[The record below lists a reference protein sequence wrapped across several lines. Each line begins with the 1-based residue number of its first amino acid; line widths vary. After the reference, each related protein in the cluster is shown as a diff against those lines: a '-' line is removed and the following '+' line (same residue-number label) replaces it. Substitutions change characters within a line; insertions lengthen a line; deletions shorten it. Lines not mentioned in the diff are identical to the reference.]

1 MLFPTIEFGLF
12 FAFALIVVWSLN
24 SLNLLKKWV
33 LLGLSLA
40 FYASWDWRFLL
51 LLFASGAI
59 SYVVGLYVGSERPYR
74 RAVLLLGVALDLG
87 ILCYFK
93 YLDFFIA
100 QLLTLGNQLGVNLPL
115 GFVNVTLPVAI
126 SFLTFHAIS
135 YIVDVYRGRLKASRS
150 PLDIVLYISFFPHL
164 VAGPIVRAHEFLP
177 QLASPRRAEDFGFG
191 ENLALILGGLL
202 KKMVIANYLAVK
214 FVDPVFTDPTQFSRF
229 DLVMAVYAY
238 AIQIYADFSAYTDI
252 AIGVA
257 ALLGYRFPQNFNQP
271 YRALGIGDFWRR
283 WHMTLSAFLREYL
296 YIPLGGNR
304 RGNARRYF
312 NMLITMLLGGL
323 WHGAN
328 WTFVIWGGLHGI
340 YLALNHALRSALGD
354 RPNRFLQY
362 AGWPVTFLAVV
373 IAWVFFRA
381 HSVSAATDILHAM
394 VFGPFSFSTPNGIAM
409 NRIMPM
415 DACAAWLA
423 TSAGIAFFA
432 PNAFEMI
439 GWGLQHAREK
449 RLGSTGGAA
458 AMGALSILGLVIIAI
473 GESRGRAQF
482 LYFNF

>member
-12 FAFALIVVWSLN
+12 FCFALALVWSLN
-24 SLNLLKKWV
+24 SFNELKKWV
-33 LLGLSLA
+33 LLALSLA

-51 LLFASGAI
+51 LLLASGAI
-59 SYVVGLYVGSERPYR
+59 SYLVGLYVQGERPGR
-74 RAVLLLGVALDLG
+74 KLALTLGVALDLG
-87 ILCYFK
+87 ILGYFK

-100 QLLTLGNQLGVNLPL
+100 QAMTFAHTLGFEAPL
-115 GFVNVTLPVAI
+115 SFVNVTLPVAI

-150 PLDIVLYISFFPHL
+150 PLDILLYISFFPHL

-177 QLASPRRAEDFGFG
+177 QLASPRRAEDFAFG
-191 ENLALILGGLL
+191 ENMLLILGGLL

-257 ALLGYRFPQNFNQP
+257 ALMGYRFPQNFNQP

-283 WHMTLSAFLREYL
+283 WHMTLSAWLRDYL

-304 RGNARRYF
+304 GGKLMTAR
-312 NMLITMLLGGL
+312 NLLLTMLLGGL

-328 WTFVIWGGLHGI
+328 WTFLIWGALHGA
-340 YLALNHALRSALGD
+340 ALIVDHSYRRSML
-354 RPNRFLQY
+354 Y
-362 AGWPVTFLAVV
+362 ARIGQKPWAVTLDWAITFHFVCFCWL
-373 IAWVFFRA
+373 FFRA
-381 HSVSAATDILHAM
+381 PSLDGALQYLAGVVTDNGAVSTMPAVVWPLLAA
-394 VFGPFSFSTPNGIAM
+394 G
-409 NRIMPM
+409 
-415 DACAAWLA
+415 
-423 TSAGIAFFA
+423 AFTQFI
-432 PNAFEMI
+432 PPDSR
-439 GWGLQHAREK
+439 L
-449 RLGSTGGAA
+449 RLGEWLDARGQVAQVA
-458 AMGALSILGLVIIAI
+458 FGALALYVIVVMAPSASAPFIYF
-473 GESRGRAQF
+473 QF
-482 LYFNF
+482 

>member
-1 MLFPTIEFGLF
+1 MLFPTIDFGLF
-12 FAFALIVVWSLN
+12 FAFALALVWSLN
-24 SLNLLKKWV
+24 SRNLLKKWV

-40 FYASWDWRFLL
+40 FYASWNWRFLL
-51 LLFASGAI
+51 LLLASGAI
-59 SYVVGLYVGSERPYR
+59 SYLVGLYVEGERPGR
-74 RAVLLLGVALDLG
+74 KALLALGVALDLA
-87 ILCYFK
+87 ILGYFK
-93 YLDFFIA
+93 YLDFFVA
-100 QLLTLGNQLGVNLPL
+100 QALNFAHSFGFDLPL

-150 PLDIVLYISFFPHL
+150 PLDILLYISFFPHL

-191 ENLALILGGLL
+191 ENMLLILGGLL
-202 KKMVIANYLAVK
+202 KKMVIANYLAVR

-283 WHMTLSAFLREYL
+283 WHMTLSNWLRDYL

-304 RGNARRYF
+304 YGPLITMRNL
-312 NMLITMLLGGL
+312 MLTMLLGGL

-328 WTFVIWGGLHGI
+328 WTFLIWGALHGM
-340 YLALNHALRSALGD
+340 ALVVDHSYRRSAIYKSVGR
-354 RPNRFLQY
+354 RP
-362 AGWPVTFLAVV
+362 WAVV
-373 IAWVFFRA
+373 IDWAVTFHFVCFCWLFFRA
-381 HSVSAATDILHAM
+381 PSFDAATQYL
-394 VFGPFSFSTPNGIAM
+394 
-409 NRIMPM
+409 
-415 DACAAWLA
+415 
-423 TSAGIAFFA
+423 AGIVTDNGAANTMPFVVWPLLAAGAFTQIIPPDSRF
-432 PNAFEMI
+432 
-439 GWGLQHAREK
+439 
-449 RLGSTGGAA
+449 RLGEWLDARGQAAQVGFGAA
-458 AMGALSILGLVIIAI
+458 ALYLIVVMAPSAAAPFIYF
-473 GESRGRAQF
+473 QF
-482 LYFNF
+482 